1 MAKKFNLSLIEEYYR
16 IEEDGRI
23 WSYPSERYMALRFN
37 NCGYVYVSLN
47 AGYYG
52 PIGVHRLV
60 AAKYIGVCPDGM
72 EVSHKDGNKQHNHW
86 HNLEYLTHSDNLRKS
101 YEQHGRVSHWL
112 GKKRGPLPESTRLK
126 MAEAKKKAVVS
137 DTGEVWDSIWDCA
150 RGLGVDR
157 KIVYNAIKYKRSLV
171 KSGLRLQFVTP

>member
-1 MAKKFNLSLIEEYYR
+1 MAKKFDLSLIEGYYR

-23 WSYPSERYMALRFN
+23 WSYPSERHLALRFN

-60 AAKYIGVCPDGM
+60 AAKYIGVCPEGM
-72 EVSHKDGNKQHNHW
+72 EVSHKDGNKKNNHW
-86 HNLEYLTHSDNLRKS
+86 SNLEYLTHSDNLRKS

-112 GKKRGPLPESTRLK
+112 GKKRGPLSIATRAK
-126 MAEAKKKAVVS
+126 MSEAKKKAVVA
-137 DTGEVWDSIWDCA
+137 DTGEVWPSIEDCA
-150 RGLGVDR
+150 LALGTYR
-157 KIVYNAIKYKRSLV
+157 KAVYGAIKDNK
-171 KSGLRLQFVTP
+171 KTKNGLRLQFVTP